1 MTKKFLKEWGQH
13 LDENGRKAFQT
24 MLDGGCKITRAKLAG
39 GEGVI
44 VVLGFEPP
52 ALENTAMFAPL
63 ESPGRAVKFAAALN
77 KLRRP
82 LHLIKQDLDQDWAER
97 VKKRD
102 NHICAGCN
110 VMGDKIGETIP
121 AHTELDEF
129 TGEEIREV
137 KERIKKD
144 VLTAHHWL
152 KTKSRAGMARWARA
166 CGVTYHYAE
175 HIHTLHENPCWV
187 DLEKIYRAVAIA
199 EGEDAIKAALALVS
213 VEPTEARVRALW
225 LERCGNKK
233 TEVKA

>member
-1 MTKKFLKEWGQH
+1 MTKKFLKEWG
-13 LDENGRKAFQT
+13 LTSAADRDFDALMYSPRKLKLYQSW
-24 MLDGGCKITRAKLAG
+24 LDGGVRIARTG
-39 GEGVI
+39 GRVGMKEGVNE
-44 VVLGFEPP
+44 VRWVF
-52 ALENTAMFAPL
+52 NT
-63 ESPGRAVKFAAALN
+63 PGRAVKFAAALN

-82 LHLIKQDLDQDWAER
+82 LRLIKQDLDQDWAER
-97 VKKRD
+97 VKERD
-102 NHICAGCN
+102 DFTCVGCG
-110 VMGDKIGETIP
+110 MKGDKIGKTVI
-121 AHTELDEF
+121 AHTEIDKD
-129 TGEEIREV
+129 TGETRLV

-199 EGEDAIKAALALVS
+199 EGEEAIKAALALVS

>member
-1 MTKKFLKEWGQH
+1 MTIKFLKEWGQH
-13 LDENGRKAFQT
+13 LDGNLEYRGEVQRG
-24 MLDGGCKITRAKLAG
+24 LDGGGKITRY
-39 GEGVI
+39 GEVI
-44 VVLGFEPP
+44 EVDVQG
-52 ALENTAMFAPL
+52 TAHVFVL

-82 LHLIKQDLDQDWAER
+82 MRLIKQDLDQDWAER
-97 VKKRD
+97 VKERD
-102 NHICAGCN
+102 DFTCVGCG
-110 VMGDKIGETIP
+110 VKGDKIGKTIP

-199 EGEDAIKAALALVS
+199 EGEETIKAALALVG

-225 LERCGNKK
+225 LERCGKKK

>member
-13 LDENGRKAFQT
+13 LDGNLERRSEVQRG
-24 MLDGGCKITRAKLAG
+24 LDGGGKITRY
-39 GEGVI
+39 GEVI
-44 VVLGFEPP
+44 EVDVQG
-52 ALENTAMFAPL
+52 TAHVFVL

-82 LHLIKQDLDQDWAER
+82 LRLIKQDLDQDWAER
-97 VKKRD
+97 VKERD
-102 NHICAGCN
+102 NQTCALC
-110 VMGDKIGETIP
+110 VVQGDK
-121 AHTELDEF
+121 
-129 TGEEIREV
+129 V
-137 KERIKKD
+137 KAAGTKD

-152 KTKSRAGMARWARA
+152 KTKARAGMARWARA
-166 CGVTYHYAE
+166 CGVTVHYAE

-199 EGEDAIKAALALVS
+199 EGEEAIKAALALVS

-233 TEVKA
+233 AEVTE

>member
-13 LDENGRKAFQT
+13 LDGNLEHRSEIQRG
-24 MLDGGCKITRAKLAG
+24 LDGGGKITRY
-39 GEGVI
+39 GEVI
-44 VVLGFEPP
+44 KVDVQG
-52 ALENTAMFAPL
+52 TAHVFVL

-82 LHLIKQDLDQDWAER
+82 LRLIKQDLDQDWAER
-97 VKKRD
+97 VKERD
-102 NHICAGCN
+102 NQTCALC
-110 VMGDKIGETIP
+110 VVQGDK
-121 AHTELDEF
+121 
-129 TGEEIREV
+129 V
-137 KERIKKD
+137 KAAGTKD

-152 KTKSRAGMARWARA
+152 KTKARAGMARWARA
-166 CGVTYHYAE
+166 CGVTVHYAE

-199 EGEDAIKAALALVS
+199 EGEEAIKAALALVS

-233 TEVKA
+233 AEVTE

>member
-1 MTKKFLKEWGQH
+1 MTKKFLKEWGRPCTNDTYRQVVQ
-13 LDENGRKAFQT
+13 RA
-24 MLDGGCKITRAKLAG
+24 LDGGKPIERYGALVRVG
-39 GEGVI
+39 GLWE
-44 VVLGFEPP
+44 FYMD
-52 ALENTAMFAPL
+52 T
-63 ESPGRAVKFAAALN
+63 PGRAVKFAAALN

-82 LHLIKQDLDQDWAER
+82 MRLIKQDLDKDWAER

-102 NHICAGCN
+102 NYICVGCG
-110 VMGDKIGETIP
+110 VKGDKIGETVI
-121 AHTELDEF
+121 AHTEIDKD
-129 TGEEIREV
+129 TGETRLV

-199 EGEDAIKAALALVS
+199 EGEEAIKAALALVS

-233 TEVKA
+233 TEVKT

>member
-1 MTKKFLKEWGQH
+1 MTIKFLKQWGQH
-13 LDENGRKAFQT
+13 LDGHLENRASVQT
-24 MLDGGCKITRAKLAG
+24 ALDGGCAIKRMA
-39 GEGVI
+39 E
-44 VVLGFEPP
+44 VVECVDMYVLP
-52 ALENTAMFAPL
+52 
-63 ESPGRAVKFAAALN
+63 SPGEAVKFAAALN

-82 LHLIKQDLDQDWAER
+82 MHLIKHDLDQDWAER

-102 NHICAGCN
+102 DFTCVGCG
-110 VMGDKIGETIP
+110 VKGDKIGGTVI
-121 AHTELDEF
+121 AHTEIDED
-129 TGEEIREV
+129 TGETRLV

-144 VLTAHHWL
+144 VLTAHHWF

-199 EGEDAIKAALALVS
+199 EGEGAIKAALALVS

-233 TEVKA
+233 AEVKA

>member
-13 LDENGRKAFQT
+13 LDGNLEHRSEIQRG
-24 MLDGGCKITRAKLAG
+24 LDGGGKITRY
-39 GEGVI
+39 GEVI
-44 VVLGFEPP
+44 KVDVQG
-52 ALENTAMFAPL
+52 TAHVFVL

-82 LHLIKQDLDQDWAER
+82 LRLIKQDLDQDWAER
-97 VKKRD
+97 VKERD
-102 NHICAGCN
+102 DFTCVGCG
-110 VMGDKIGETIP
+110 MKGDKIGGTVI
-121 AHTELDEF
+121 AHTEIDKD
-129 TGEEIREV
+129 TGETRLV

-199 EGEDAIKAALALVS
+199 EGEEAIKAALALVS

-233 TEVKA
+233 TEVPA

>member
-1 MTKKFLKEWGQH
+1 MTKKFLKEWG
-13 LDENGRKAFQT
+13 LTSAADRGFDALMYSPRKLKLYQSW
-24 MLDGGCKITRAKLAG
+24 LDGGVRIVRTEGKVEMKEG
-39 GEGVI
+39 GNEVWWT
-44 VVLGFEPP
+44 F
-52 ALENTAMFAPL
+52 NT
-63 ESPGRAVKFAAALN
+63 PGRAVKFAAALN

-82 LHLIKQDLDQDWAER
+82 MRLIKQDLDKDWAER
-97 VKKRD
+97 VKERD
-102 NHICAGCN
+102 DFTCVGCG
-110 VMGDKIGETIP
+110 VKGDKIGQTVI
-121 AHTELDEF
+121 ARTEVDED
-129 TGEEIREV
+129 TGETRLV

-187 DLEKIYRAVAIA
+187 ELEKIYRHVAIA
-199 EGEDAIKAALALVS
+199 EGEEAIKAALALVS

-233 TEVKA
+233 AEVSA

>member
-13 LDENGRKAFQT
+13 LDGNLEHRGEVQRG
-24 MLDGGCKITRAKLAG
+24 LDGGGKITRY
-39 GEGVI
+39 GEVI
-44 VVLGFEPP
+44 EVDVQG
-52 ALENTAMFAPL
+52 TAHVFVL

-82 LHLIKQDLDQDWAER
+82 LRLIKQDLDADWAER

-102 NHICAGCN
+102 NYICAGCN
-110 VMGDKIGETIP
+110 VMGDKIGDTI
-121 AHTELDEF
+121 AEHTVEDEE
-129 TGEEIREV
+129 TGEIRTV

-152 KTKSRAGMARWARA
+152 VTKARSRMARWARP

-199 EGEDAIKAALALVS
+199 EGEEAIKAALTLAH

-233 TEVKA
+233 AGVPA

>member
-13 LDENGRKAFQT
+13 LDGNLEYRGEVQRG
-24 MLDGGCKITRAKLAG
+24 LDGGGKITRY
-39 GEGVI
+39 GEVI
-44 VVLGFEPP
+44 EVDVQG
-52 ALENTAMFAPL
+52 TAHVFVL

-82 LHLIKQDLDQDWAER
+82 IHLIKQDLDQDWAEQ

-102 NHICAGCN
+102 NYICAGCN

-129 TGEEIREV
+129 TGEAVREV

-199 EGEDAIKAALALVS
+199 EGEEAIKAALALVG

>member
-13 LDENGRKAFQT
+13 LDGNLEYRGEVQRG
-24 MLDGGCKITRAKLAG
+24 LDGGGKITRY
-39 GEGVI
+39 GEVI
-44 VVLGFEPP
+44 EVDVQG
-52 ALENTAMFAPL
+52 TAHVFVL

-82 LHLIKQDLDQDWAER
+82 MRLIKQDLDQDWAER

-102 NHICAGCN
+102 DFTCVGCG
-110 VMGDKIGETIP
+110 VKGDKVGETVI
-121 AHTELDEF
+121 AHTEIDEDA
-129 TGEEIREV
+129 GETRLV

-152 KTKSRAGMARWARA
+152 VTKARARMARWARP

-175 HIHTLHENPCWV
+175 HIHLLHENPCWV

-199 EGEDAIKAALALVS
+199 EGEEAIKAALTLAH

-233 TEVKA
+233 AGVPV

>member
-1 MTKKFLKEWGQH
+1 MTIKFLKAWGQH
-13 LDENGRKAFQT
+13 LDGNLEYRGEVQRG
-24 MLDGGCKITRAKLAG
+24 LDGGGKITRY
-39 GEGVI
+39 GEVI
-44 VVLGFEPP
+44 EVDVQG
-52 ALENTAMFAPL
+52 TAHVFVL

-82 LHLIKQDLDQDWAER
+82 MRLIKQDLDQDWAER
-97 VKKRD
+97 VKERD
-102 NHICAGCN
+102 DFTCVGCG
-110 VMGDKIGETIP
+110 VKGDKIGKTIP

-199 EGEDAIKAALALVS
+199 EGEETIKAALALVG

-225 LERCGNKK
+225 LERCGKKK

>member
-1 MTKKFLKEWGQH
+1 MTIKMLKEWGFEKGTAERSDIQR
-13 LDENGRKAFQT
+13 L
-24 MLDGGCKITRAKLAG
+24 LDGGIKIERTSFWVFVG
-39 GEGVI
+39 GHSFRCGLPV
-44 VVLGFEPP
+44 
-52 ALENTAMFAPL
+52 
-63 ESPGRAVKFAAALN
+63 RAVKFAAVLN
-77 KLRRP
+77 KCRRS

-102 NHICAGCN
+102 NYICAGCN
-110 VMGDKIGETIP
+110 VMGDKIGETVI
-121 AHTELDEF
+121 AHTEIDED
-129 TGEEIREV
+129 TGETRLV

-199 EGEDAIKAALALVS
+199 EGEEAIKAALALVS

-233 TEVKA
+233 AGPE